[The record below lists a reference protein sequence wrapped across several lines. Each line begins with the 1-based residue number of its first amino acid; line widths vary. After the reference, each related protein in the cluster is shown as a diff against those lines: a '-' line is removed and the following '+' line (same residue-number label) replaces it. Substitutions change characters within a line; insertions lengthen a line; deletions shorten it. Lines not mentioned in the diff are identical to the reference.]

1 MGTLLKIGR
10 FFFAISIAFF
20 GAQYLLYGRFEG
32 GLPLVP
38 PWTPGA
44 PALAYILGATL
55 IASALSIATLWN
67 ARYSAISLGTLL
79 LLSFL
84 FLHSLHASAIL
95 HNGTDRTRAFEG
107 LTVSAIAF
115 TLAGILPNAR
125 NSLTQNIITNW
136 PMHLGRFS
144 FAFSMIIFG
153 AQHFMYAA
161 FIATLIP
168 AWIPVH
174 LFWIY
179 FTGTGFVVAGLSI
192 ATGILAP
199 LASIGL
205 GLMFLLWF
213 LLLHAPRVAAS
224 PRNGNEWTSAFV
236 ALAVSGGSFIL
247 AAALARTKTPSLTK
261 EKSGPRGPLF
271 RNTKKPTLRNKA
283 ISMPSLLSLH

>member
-1 MGTLLKIGR
+1 MDKLLDFGR
-10 FFFAISIAFF
+10 LCFAISIAFF

-44 PALAYILGATL
+44 PGLAYVLGVALILA
-55 IASALSIATLWN
+55 ALSIATLWK

-84 FLHSLHASAIL
+84 FLHLLHASSIL

-107 LTVSAIAF
+107 LTLSAIAF
-115 TLAGILPNAR
+115 TLAGILPNGSKSSAQGT
-125 NSLTQNIITNW
+125 STNW
-136 PMHLGRFS
+136 LLLLGRLL
-144 FAFSMIIFG
+144 FAVSMIVFG

-168 AWIPVH
+168 AWIPFH
-174 LFWIY
+174 LFWVY
-179 FTGTGFVVAGLSI
+179 FTGTGFIVAALSI

-205 GLMFLLWF
+205 GIMFLLWF

-224 PRNGNEWTSAFV
+224 PRNGDEWTSAFV
-236 ALAVSGGSFIL
+236 ALAVSGGSFLL
-247 AAALARTKTPSLTK
+247 ATTFLRPARMPEGHREEGLPVKTL
-261 EKSGPRGPLF
+261 
-271 RNTKKPTLRNKA
+271 
-283 ISMPSLLSLH
+283 

>member
-1 MGTLLKIGR
+1 MDKLLHFGR
-10 FFFAISIAFF
+10 LCFAISIAFF

-44 PALAYILGATL
+44 PVLAYLLGAAL
-55 IASALSIATLWN
+55 ILSALSIAALWK

-84 FLHSLHASAIL
+84 FLHLLHMSSVL

-107 LTVSAIAF
+107 LTLSAIAF
-115 TLAGILPNAR
+115 TLAGILPSGPNPSAQA
-125 NSLTQNIITNW
+125 TATNW
-136 PMHLGRFS
+136 PLLLGRLL
-144 FAFSMIIFG
+144 FAISMIVFG

-174 LFWIY
+174 LFWVY
-179 FTGTGFVVAGLSI
+179 FTGIGFIVAGLSV

-199 LASIGL
+199 LASMGL

-236 ALAVSGGSFIL
+236 ALAISGGSYLL
-247 AAALARTKTPSLTK
+247 ATTFS
-261 EKSGPRGPLF
+261 
-271 RNTKKPTLRNKA
+271 KA
-283 ISMPSLLSLH
+283 SAQAPDSTRAV

>member
-1 MGTLLKIGR
+1 MDKLLHFGR
-10 FFFAISIAFF
+10 ICFSISIAFF

-44 PALAYILGATL
+44 PALAYVLGAVL
-55 IASALSIATLWN
+55 ILSALSIATLWN

-84 FLHSLHASAIL
+84 FLHNLHASSIL

-107 LTVSAIAF
+107 LTLAAIAF
-115 TLAGILPNAR
+115 TLAGILLNSR
-125 NSLTQNIITNW
+125 NSLAQNTTRNW
-136 PMHLGRFS
+136 PIPLGRFL
-144 FAFSMIIFG
+144 FAFSMIVFG

-168 AWIPVH
+168 AWIPAH
-174 LFWIY
+174 LFWVY
-179 FTGTGFVVAGLSI
+179 FTGTGFLVAGLSI

-199 LASIGL
+199 LASLGL
-205 GLMFLLWF
+205 GVMFLLWF

-224 PRNGNEWTSAFV
+224 PRNGDEWTSAFV
-236 ALAVSGGSFIL
+236 ALAVSGGSFML
-247 AAALARTKTPSLTK
+247 AAAFGKPSRK
-261 EKSGPRGPLF
+261 EKGEPERPALS
-271 RNTKKPTLRNKA
+271 RNQETYVAK
-283 ISMPSLLSLH
+283 